1 MILFLIASSPITH
14 ADAIDYHFSGALNIL
29 NLGHF
34 QKEILPM
41 NNNLTSLGDLIM
53 SLGLA
58 LKVEQFSNLIQFF
71 SLFAL
76 IPFFIKNKKKH
87 IFLIFILICPIT
99 LFLVS
104 SYKPQLLFCI
114 SSLLIFIFLVRYFKK
129 FNTDDLKKILPIIL
143 IVLCIN
149 SLAKYTFHLSA
160 LLLSLYFFYL
170 ISKKKLLGY

>member
-1 MILFLIASSPITH
+1 
-14 ADAIDYHFSGALNIL
+14 
-29 NLGHF
+29 
-34 QKEILPM
+34 M

-114 SSLLIFIFLVRYFKK
+114 SSLLIFIFLVRYFK
-129 FNTDDLKKILPIIL
+129 NLILTI
-143 IVLCIN
+143 
-149 SLAKYTFHLSA
+149 
-160 LLLSLYFFYL
+160 
-170 ISKKKLLGY
+170 